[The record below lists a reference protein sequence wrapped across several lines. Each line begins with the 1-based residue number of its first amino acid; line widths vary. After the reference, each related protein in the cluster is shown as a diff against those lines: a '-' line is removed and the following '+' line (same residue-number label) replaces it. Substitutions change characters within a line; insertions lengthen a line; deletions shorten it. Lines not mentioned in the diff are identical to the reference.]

1 MKLPSQYNSWLAFW
15 KDIESKPDLKG
26 FKRIKVQSG
35 SSYSDFFSSRGE
47 LSIECMEYNVL
58 DIKSKAFDE
67 IIGFFPNTHIELD
80 TILSAVRLTPECEE
94 LHKKWFEFH
103 RLLE

>member
-26 FKRIKVQSG
+26 FKRIRVQDG
-35 SSYSDFFSSRGE
+35 ELYHARFSSGGE
-47 LSIECMEYNVL
+47 LSVDYIEYNVL

-67 IIGFFPNTHIELD
+67 IIGFFPNTHIELA